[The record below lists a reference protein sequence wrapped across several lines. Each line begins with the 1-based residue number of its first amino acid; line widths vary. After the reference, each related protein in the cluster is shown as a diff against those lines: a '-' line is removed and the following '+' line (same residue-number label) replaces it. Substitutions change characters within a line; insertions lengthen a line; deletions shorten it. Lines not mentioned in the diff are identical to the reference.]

1 MIKNSIKKERM
12 KKSIK
17 KIKKTQSKN
26 KKRKKKKNTQK
37 KYKSIKKKR
46 KRSKKKYSMIGGVV
60 CGDNSDEKYIIKSDR
75 NPNSYKCNNTLTT
88 GISSGIK
95 KNVAEE
101 IEEKDLLFINKG
113 KDGMYCIDIA
123 DWLDEYE
130 YRDYTTF
137 KPCAGD
143 QQGNPATPTVRLT
156 VRDIKNIRTQLEKLL
171 KKYPNHALKE
181 GIDYFNKSVDDDMQK
196 ITDLPIDRNQLSGNY
211 PKIFFDLIYFLAN
224 VMNLN
229 RVKEFLEQISSKKY
243 IKGNIF
249 LKYSGVDQPHDVQT
263 KYIGNIMES
272 VRDCIKLYLSLC
284 DSPSNV
290 WLSNSPFNDEHG
302 NIQISGFTRDGREG
316 RMELRSLSD
325 WLNYSGI
332 DCLKTFSKQI
342 ISYNNYLSKISN
354 QPKNLI
360 TFYQADPD
368 VVEDHNKTILYYKSN
383 IQKILE
389 NNIKFNSLEETERKN
404 IKSSILSGI
413 PPPEISING
422 EIFPLPTLYF
432 GTENGNQIKEL
443 IKKVN
448 ESFNNYKV
456 DEKTQ
461 AATKHNKKLEY
472 QQMEEELDRLYNE
485 KFEEYYGGKYSDVSK
500 FIHST
505 YKLTQEMIQYQE
517 HLQRCVFLFSDNPC
531 IEKWSEVTDE
541 MVKKVKEERSVFKE

>member
-1 MIKNSIKKERM
+1 MR
-12 KKSIK
+12 K

-26 KKRKKKKNTQK
+26 RNIKSKKRKKKKNTQK

-75 NPNSYKCNNTLTT
+75 NPNRYKCNNTLTT
-88 GISSGIK
+88 GISDGTK
-95 KNVAEE
+95 KNVAGM
-101 IEEKDLLFINKG
+101 EEKDLLFINKG
-113 KDGMYCIDIA
+113 KDGMYCIDIE
-123 DWLDEYE
+123 DWLYE
-130 YRDYTTF
+130 YKYRKYTTF

-143 QQGNPATPTVRLT
+143 HQGSPATPTVRLT
-156 VRDIKNIRTQLEKLL
+156 VRDIKNIKTQFQKLL
-171 KKYPNHALKE
+171 EKYPNHALK
-181 GIDYFNKSVDDDMQK
+181 GQIDEFIDSVYDDMQK
-196 ITDLPIDRNQLSGNY
+196 ITELSVDRNQLSGNY

-229 RVKEFLEQISSKKY
+229 RAKEFLEQISSKKY
-243 IKGNIF
+243 TKGNIV

-302 NIQISGFTRDGREG
+302 NIQISGFTREGREG
-316 RMELRSLSD
+316 RMELRSLLD

-354 QPKNLI
+354 QPEKLI
-360 TFYQADPD
+360 TFYHADPD

-389 NNIKFNSLEETERKN
+389 TNIKFNSLEETEKKN

-448 ESFNNYKV
+448 ESFNNYKKV

-472 QQMEEELDRLYNE
+472 QQMEKELDRLYNE

-500 FIHST
+500 FIKSK
-505 YKLTQEMIQYQE
+505 YKLTQEMVHYQE
-517 HLQRCVFLFSDNPC
+517 HLQRCVHIFSDNPC
-531 IEKWSEVTDE
+531 IQKWSEVTDE
-541 MVKKVKEERSVFKE
+541 MVKKVKEERGVFKE